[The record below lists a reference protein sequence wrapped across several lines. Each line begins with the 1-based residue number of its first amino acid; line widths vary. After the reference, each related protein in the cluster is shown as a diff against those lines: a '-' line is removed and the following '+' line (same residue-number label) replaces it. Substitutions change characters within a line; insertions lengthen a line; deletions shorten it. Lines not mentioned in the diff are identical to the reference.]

1 MKKLTLEVYLPAA
14 LRTFDVQ
21 VSAAAP
27 LSQVVELTAKAMAEL
42 AEGLYIADPP
52 PVICDRETGCI
63 LNINMTVWELG
74 LRNGSRLM
82 LI

>member
-1 MKKLTLEVYLPAA
+1 MNKLPLEVYLPSAQK
-14 LRTFDVQ
+14 TFDVQ
-21 VSAAAP
+21 VPPDAR
-27 LSQVVELTAKAMAEL
+27 LSQVTELAGRTLAEL
-42 AEGLYIADPP
+42 SGGLYAADGDPTL
-52 PVICDRETGCI
+52 CDRETGDM